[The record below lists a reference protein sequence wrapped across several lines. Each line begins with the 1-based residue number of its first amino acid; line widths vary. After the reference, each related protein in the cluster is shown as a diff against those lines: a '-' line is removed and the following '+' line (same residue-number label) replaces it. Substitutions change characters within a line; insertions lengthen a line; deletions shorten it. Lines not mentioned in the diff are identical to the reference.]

1 MLYETLTGDTI
12 LTLETMDA
20 FIEFHEI
27 ELPERLSRGDYALCA
42 REASRIG
49 ALAIRTPAGAY
60 TYRSNGESIEV
71 VAGDADARSVI
82 GIDLDSFSG
91 LLRDVDTPIAMLY
104 SSRVEAVRGNPMR
117 FIRWEPILRA
127 MFHGRPLYDP
137 SQLSLLNK
145 SGDPLDAQQKFTLE
159 ELLETPDELAHFL
172 KTAGFLMVG
181 EVFSSEEVDELFA
194 AAQRLEREAVEG
206 DGSSWWGRDS
216 SGEAILTRVLRGA
229 EIPSL
234 DSLHDDARIKALV
247 SLAEIPAVANHRNE
261 LDGTTVLWKRPDIK
275 EGLADLPW
283 HRDCGLGGH
292 ADNCPM
298 FILTVCLND
307 GSAEA
312 GQLRVLPGSHLTS
325 FPFVENDDP
334 EAPLGV
340 AVQARKGDVSVHYSD
355 VMHVSPPP
363 TSTDGPFR
371 VSILLTYGPEKTLH
385 HAGGRHYNDALLGAD
400 DGQVK
405 HLRDL

>member
-1 MLYETLTGDTI
+1 METLN
-12 LTLETMDA
+12 A
-20 FIEFHEI
+20 FIEFHETD
-27 ELPERLSRGDYALCA
+27 LPERLSRGDYSLCA
-42 REASRIG
+42 REASLIG

-60 TYRSNGESIEV
+60 TYRANGESIEIIR
-71 VAGDADARSVI
+71 GDSDARTVI
-82 GIDLDSFSG
+82 AIDLDSFSG

-127 MFHGRPLYDP
+127 MFHGRPLYDHAN
-137 SQLSLLNK
+137 LSLQTK
-145 SGDPLDAQQKFTLE
+145 SGETLDDQRKFSVE
-159 ELLETPDELAHFL
+159 ELLDTPDELAHFL
-172 KTAGFLMVG
+172 KTAGYLLVG
-181 EVFSSEEVDELFA
+181 QVFSDEEVDELFA
-194 AAQRLEREAVEG
+194 AAERLAEEAREG

-216 SGEAILTRVLRGA
+216 SGGAVLTRVLRGA
-229 EIPSL
+229 EIPKL
-234 DSLHDDARIKALV
+234 DALHDDQRIQALV
-247 SLAEIPAVANHRNE
+247 ALAEIPAVANHRHE

-298 FILTVCLND
+298 FILTICLND

-312 GQLRVLPGSHLTS
+312 GQLRVLPGSHVTS
-325 FPFVENDDP
+325 FPFVESDDP
-334 EAPLGV
+334 KAPLGV
-340 AVQARKGDVSVHYSD
+340 PVQARKGDVSVHYSD

-363 TSTDGPFR
+363 TSAEGPFR